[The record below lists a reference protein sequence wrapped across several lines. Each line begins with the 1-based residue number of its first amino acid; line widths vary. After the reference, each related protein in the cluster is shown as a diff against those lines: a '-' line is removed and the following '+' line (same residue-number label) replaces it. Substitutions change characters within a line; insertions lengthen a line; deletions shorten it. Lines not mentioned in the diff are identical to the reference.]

1 MEQRSAGTFLLLGFV
16 AAQAVRDVYLR
27 HLFGQLGL
35 FEVALIAFGTAMVS
49 FGLGVVVF
57 ARHQVRLLRASWR
70 YVIAVNVTT
79 LVAWLSY
86 FGSLRLVEPAAV
98 NLAFSGVAPAAVAA
112 WGLLGLRSTAQ
123 STPGRMESLLHWGLL
138 AVIGLL
144 AITVITGRSGFPQL
158 DPAIGLGG
166 IALAAFSGVIITAET
181 IISKRMNEAGISAL
195 SIVGVRFSLVTAVAA
210 VMVAHRPANIAALPA
225 AAIVQQCLVFLIVL
239 VGPIYLGQAGLKL
252 TNPLLSSVIN
262 AIGPVTT
269 LGLQAVTGLVAFSP
283 AILIVTTLYAVI
295 SLAAVVTSVVG
306 SNSIADTADESRIF
320 RNQLRNSVRAA
331 GKPLLQVIDRDRIRR
346 RDSTK

>member
-1 MEQRSAGTFLLLGFV
+1 MEHTRAGIVLLLGFV

-27 HLFGQLGL
+27 HLFGHLGL
-35 FEVALIAFGTAMVS
+35 FEVALIAFGTAMLS

-70 YVIAVNVTT
+70 YVVAVNVTT

-98 NLAFSGVAPAAVAA
+98 NLAFSGVAPAAVAG
-112 WGLLGLRSTAQ
+112 WGLLGLRSAAR
-123 STPGRMESLLHWGLL
+123 SEPGRTEALLHWGLL

-144 AITVITGRSGFPQL
+144 AIIVSTGRSGFPQL
-158 DPAIGLGG
+158 NPTTGLAG
-166 IALAAFSGVIITAET
+166 IALAVFSGVIITAET
-181 IISKRMNEAGISAL
+181 IISKRMNEVGISAL

-210 VMVAHRPANIAALPA
+210 VIVAHDPVNIGALPA
-225 AAIVQQCLVFLIVL
+225 AAIVQQCLVFLLVL

-252 TNPLLSSVIN
+252 TNPLISSVVN

-269 LGLQAVTGLVAFSP
+269 LALQALTGLVAFSP
-283 AILIVTTLYAVI
+283 AMLVVTTLYAII
-295 SLAAVVTSVVG
+295 SLAAVTTSVIG
-306 SNSIADTADESRIF
+306 SSSIANTANE
-320 RNQLRNSVRAA
+320 
-331 GKPLLQVIDRDRIRR
+331 RR
-346 RDSTK
+346 VL

>member
-1 MEQRSAGTFLLLGFV
+1 MEQSRAGMVLLLGFV

-27 HLFGQLGL
+27 HLFGHLGL
-35 FEVALIAFGTAMVS
+35 FEVALIAFGTAMLS
-49 FGLGVVVF
+49 FGLGVALF
-57 ARHQVRLLRASWR
+57 ARHQVQLLRVSWR

-98 NLAFSGVAPAAVAA
+98 NLAFSGVAPAAVAG
-112 WGLLGLRSTAQ
+112 WGLLGLRSAVR
-123 STPGRMESLLHWGLL
+123 SVPGRVETLLHWGLL

-144 AITVITGRSGFPQL
+144 GTVVSTGRSGFPQL
-158 DPAIGLGG
+158 DPTTGLAG
-166 IALAAFSGVIITAET
+166 IALAAFAGVIITAET

-210 VMVAHRPANIAALPA
+210 VMVAHEPANIAALPA
-225 AAIVQQCLVFLIVL
+225 AAIFQQCLVFLLVL

-252 TNPLLSSVIN
+252 TNPLISSVVN

-269 LGLQAVTGLVAFSP
+269 LALQAITGLVAFSP
-283 AILIVTTLYAVI
+283 AMLIITTLYAII
-295 SLAAVVTSVVG
+295 SLAAVTASVIGPTSIT
-306 SNSIADTADESRIF
+306 NTANEGRV
-320 RNQLRNSVRAA
+320 L
-331 GKPLLQVIDRDRIRR
+331 
-346 RDSTK
+346 